1 MRFSIILPIYNVEK
15 YLKECVDS
23 ILKQTFRDYE
33 IILVDDGSSDGSPE
47 LCDKLAETYDFIRV
61 IHKANGGAADS
72 RNVGLKNAIGDY
84 IIFIDS
90 DDFILSEHF
99 LEDVNNSFS
108 ENVDMVLYKYCK
120 YFDETNV
127 LAECNFSYES
137 AKLKENY
144 ADKIY
149 ELVKA
154 DAFFGMAWIRAIRKD
169 ILLDNQILF
178 ETGLTGEDMDWNY
191 ELMLNVSNIELLDN
205 IYIAY
210 RQRSGSVTASYK
222 IKNLEDFIHIV
233 EVWSEKLRFIE
244 NDTLKKALLGSLA
257 KNYSNL
263 LIVYSRLTDIN
274 KKEYKQRIKK
284 LDWLLKCGMSRRPQT
299 VAKIYRIFGFNLT
312 VSALKILDKIKH

>member
-33 IILVDDGSSDGSPE
+33 VILVDDGSTDGSPE
-47 LCDKLAETYDFIRV
+47 LCDKFAETYDFIRV

-108 ENVDMVLYKYCK
+108 ENVDMVLYKYSK
-120 YFDETNV
+120 FFDDTKN
-127 LAECNFSYES
+127 LAECNFSYEI
-137 AKLKENY
+137 AKSKENY

-169 ILLDNQILF
+169 ILLDNQIF
-178 ETGLTGEDMDWNY
+178 FKTGLTGEDMDWNY

-233 EVWSEKLRFIE
+233 EVWSEKLKFIE
-244 NDTLKKALLGSLA
+244 NYTLKKALLGSLA

-263 LIVYSRLTDIN
+263 IIVYSRITDVN

-284 LDWLLKCGMSRRPQT
+284 LDWLLKYGMSRRPQT
-299 VAKIYRIFGFNLT
+299 VAKIYRIFGFDLT
-312 VSALKILDKIKH
+312 VSALKVLDKIKH